1 MRPIRASGRV
11 PRVRG
16 AFAISGLAALF
27 AAGALLAGTGIARTT
42 ATTDAAVTTDTAAA
56 TDPAADTTTEVF
68 TTTESVTTTE
78 ITTEPAAA
86 PVTTTVE
93 RTTTRRVIV
102 PVTTTSNSSSS
113 SDTPT
118 WVWVLI
124 GVLAAG
130 IGALVFLLA
139 SRGGRTHGAS
149 ALERRRRLDGA
160 VGTWAAQGWAV
171 DSQTGES
178 AVLRR
183 GSELM
188 LVTVD
193 EVGHVNTRPLDPG
206 SHPAT

>member
-1 MRPIRASGRV
+1 MRG
-11 PRVRG
+11 G
-16 AFAISGLAALF
+16 LAISGLAALF
-27 AAGALLAGTGIARTT
+27 VFGALLAGTGIAQTT
-42 ATTDAAVTTDTAAA
+42 TTTTPTEAAIATDVAATTD
-56 TDPAADTTTEVF
+56 PASETTTELF
-68 TTTESVTTTE
+68 TTTEALTTTE
-78 ITTEPAAA
+78 ITTAPAAA

-93 RTTTRRVIV
+93 HTTTRRVIV
-102 PVTTTSNSSSS
+102 PVTTTSTSSSS
-113 SDTPT
+113 SSTPT

-130 IGALVFLLA
+130 IGVLVFVLA
-139 SRGGRTHGAS
+139 SRGGHRQGAS
-149 ALERRRRLDGA
+149 PEERRRRLDGT

-193 EVGHVNTRPLDPG
+193 EAGHVNTRPLDPG
-206 SHPAT
+206 SHPAP